1 MCDRICNGIYSSCK
15 NARIDG
21 KRIDKLYSSG
31 EELCEQWSWKVK
43 KKKLDAKKQT
53 NEKFFCFENRKSRER
68 ERGEEGEGEGE
79 VFHLLFFFFFNLKCL
94 L

>member
-1 MCDRICNGIYSSCK
+1 MR
-15 NARIDG
+15 AM
-21 KRIDKLYSSG
+21 
-31 EELCEQWSWKVK
+31 ELESK

-79 VFHLLFFFFFNLKCL
+79 VFHLLFFFFLI
-94 L
+94 